1 MRPLWKIL
9 LVLIALCADVSSAW
23 CQQVLMD
30 KGMRLG
36 GLWCFPLASNSR
48 EYVYLPQGAQLG
60 NDEGGKPQFSFIRY
74 VDNEPGASP
83 SAVSADGVTPKPQ
96 ENGHSITKADGGGI
110 LHFLV
115 QLETPQ
121 GMIDEAQKELR
132 KTLKDDKLVIRGPIV
147 FQDGRYALV
156 SSILNPASATPE
168 RKLLAS
174 GRAPVL
180 EGNRLAL
187 SFDLKPQEASL
198 LMQSFQMNT
207 PDVSL
212 VFDMTFI
219 GLSEA
224 YEADLLIDWSE
235 VKNSKAFGA
244 GGNIYF
250 VKADVDLAFEELRRT
265 NAIKLR
271 SSGENSAMEGLL
283 NTVYSK
289 LLDLLFRPVEP
300 ERIPQDQRGGVMQ
313 ALNTLINPK
322 GGALSSGNTT
332 GFGVY
337 VGFQLKE
344 MKSSGTSVLSF
355 NHRSAV
361 ERHSYVTFNIGDFH
375 RRFGKDENYF
385 KAVNL
390 ADPMFQQREIHVGID
405 GALLPDF
412 DRYINTVTVTLRK
425 QHQNGQETLKEI
437 VLQRSSITQHPDHR
451 KMIYGW
457 NGDQDRQKWLGYD
470 YRTSWSFKG
479 GGTYQTEWTPTDTPM
494 IDVFAPYERRTI
506 QFPGDIAELQKK
518 GVRAVIIQVA
528 YSFFGEQRRHQVVI
542 RTDKKATEE
551 PQLQITLPAGQFEYD
566 CTILWQMSQ
575 NRTVKVNRREF
586 SEFVFIDEMPEGP
599 SALRSYGSVSAQAL
613 ISGAPIF

>member
-1 MRPLWKIL
+1 MIHM
-9 LVLIALCADVSSAW
+9 LIALLAVGATVIGVDSAW
-23 CQQVLMD
+23 SQQVLMD
-30 KGMRLG
+30 KGVRLG

-48 EYVYLPQGAQLG
+48 EYVYLPHGARLG
-60 NDEGGKPQFSFIRY
+60 SDQTGQPQFSFIRY
-74 VDNEPGASP
+74 VINEPQTAPPAASANDNAP
-83 SAVSADGVTPKPQ
+83 APAASGQT
-96 ENGHSITKADGGGI
+96 ITQADGGGI

-115 QLETPQ
+115 LLDTPQ
-121 GMIDEAQKELR
+121 SMIDEAQKELR
-132 KTLKDDKLVIRGPIV
+132 KRLKDDTVVVRGPIV

-156 SSILNPASATPE
+156 SSILSPASAAPE

-212 VFDMTFI
+212 VFDMTFV

-235 VKNSKAFGA
+235 VKKSKALGA
-244 GGNIYF
+244 GGSIYF
-250 VKADVDLAFEELRRT
+250 VKADVDLAFDELRRT

-300 ERIPQDQRGGVMQ
+300 ERIPQDQRGGIMQ
-313 ALNTLINPK
+313 ALNTLISPQ
-322 GGALSSGNTT
+322 GGAASSGNTT
-332 GFGVY
+332 GFGAY

-344 MKSSGTSVLSF
+344 MKSSGTSTLNF
-355 NHRSAV
+355 NHRSSV
-361 ERHSYVTFNIGDFH
+361 ERHSYVTFNIGNFYQ
-375 RRFGKDENYF
+375 RFGKDENYF

-425 QHQNGQETLKEI
+425 EHQNGQQTLREVI
-437 VLQRSSITQHPDHR
+437 LDRQTVAQRPGAFR
-451 KMIYGW
+451 MIYGW
-457 NGDQDRQKWLGYD
+457 SGDQDRQAWLQYD
-470 YRTSWSFKG
+470 YRTRWSFKG
-479 GGTYQTEWTPTDTPM
+479 GGTFQTDWMRTDSPM
-494 IDVFAPYERRTI
+494 VEVFAPYERRTV
-506 QFPGDIAELQKK
+506 QLVGNNADLLKK
-518 GVRAVIIQVA
+518 GVRAVIVQVE
-528 YSFFGEQRRHQVVI
+528 YPFFGEQRRHQIVV
-542 RTDKKATEE
+542 RPEKAAEE
-551 PQLQITLPAGQFEYD
+551 SQVQITLPAGQFEYD
-566 CTILWQMSQ
+566 YTITWQMDQ
-575 NRTVKVNRREF
+575 NRRVTARRRE
-586 SEFVFIDEMPEGP
+586 SSGLVFIDEMPEQPVAQP
-599 SALRSYGSVSAQAL
+599 SSVPMFRY
-613 ISGAPIF
+613 APIVTTQSF